1 MESEQIKEKVKDV
14 KTLNRAQRRSLERR
28 PHSSIF
34 HKKFETKTK
43 LLLAKVEYVS
53 KNSGQT
59 GLKEFKSE
67 LISNRKKYGKNID
80 LTKVISLISS
90 KIKKEPIKII

>member
-67 LISNRKKYGKNID
+67 LISKAADSTVVASQLIGMRDANLFFFRKFI
-80 LTKVISLISS
+80 
-90 KIKKEPIKII
+90 E